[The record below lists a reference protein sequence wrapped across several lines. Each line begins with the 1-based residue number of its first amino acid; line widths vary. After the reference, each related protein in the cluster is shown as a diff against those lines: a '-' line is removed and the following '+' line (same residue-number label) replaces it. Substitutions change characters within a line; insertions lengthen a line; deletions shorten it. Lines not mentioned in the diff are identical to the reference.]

1 VIYVAFNAIMPETG
15 KIHLHSPRLIL
26 GILALSLLLKLAIW
40 SHVVFFGD
48 PTVDFGMMDTRGYHE
63 PALSLVQS
71 GRLDTFL
78 DPPGMPMTYRTP
90 GYPVFLAAIYAVF
103 GANWAVVTLIQA
115 ILATITVYLT
125 WRLARKFWG
134 DRVALVAA
142 ALVAVDPVSS
152 VLSQKIM
159 TENNFALFIMI
170 AVLTGVNLLTENRRR
185 VGWALLLGL
194 ALALA
199 TLTRPSSYY
208 LPVPVILG
216 VLIWGLKRRWRMRT
230 LALSVGMILLPLFL
244 LIGGWIW
251 RNYRVTGVPIYTSI
265 EGYYAYFWQGA
276 EVLANIQGRD
286 ISEVQT
292 QLGLGDGLPSSR
304 GDGYRQMHPETKDWN
319 FERLC
324 VRWQQDG
331 MNIIKAHPGVFAKVY
346 FAGVLRALTR
356 PGVNNLLDMIG
367 LELSELSP
375 HALWQHPLAGFAFA
389 YTYFWLLVVYL
400 GVILY
405 LVKGL
410 RSDSLD
416 IGRLFVLGVTLYLIL
431 LSGGPSAMAR
441 FRVPLIPLF
450 SLFCAYQLGQVWNRF
465 SPVLGEKS

>member
-1 VIYVAFNAIMPETG
+1 LSNTIPCGHRNC
-15 KIHLHSPRLIL
+15 RLIL
-26 GILALSLLLKLAIW
+26 GILALSLFLKLALW

-48 PTVDFGMMDTRGYHE
+48 SSVDFGMMDTRGYHE
-63 PALSLVQS
+63 PALSLLQS

-78 DPPGMPMTYRTP
+78 NPPGIPMTYRTP
-90 GYPVFLAAIYAVF
+90 GYPVFLAAIYAIF
-103 GANWAVVTLIQA
+103 GVNWPVVMLFQA

-134 DRVALVAA
+134 DRVALIAA
-142 ALVAVDPVSS
+142 ALVAIDPISL
-152 VLSQKIM
+152 VLSQKLM

-170 AVLTGVNLLTENRRR
+170 AVLAGVNLLSETRRKT
-185 VGWALLLGL
+185 GWALLLGT

-216 VLIWGLKRRWRMRT
+216 VLIWGLKRRWKVRT
-230 LALSVGMILLPLFL
+230 LALSVGMILLPLVL
-244 LIGGWIW
+244 LVGGWIW

-276 EVLANIQGRD
+276 EVLAKAQGQD
-286 ISEVQT
+286 ISEVQR
-292 QLGLGDGLPSSR
+292 QLGLGDGSPTSR
-304 GDGYRQMHPETKDWN
+304 GDGYRVLHPETRDWN

-331 MNIIKAHPGVFAKVY
+331 MNIIKAHPVVFARVY

-356 PGVNNLLDMIG
+356 PGVNNLLDMMG
-367 LELSELSP
+367 LQLSALSP
-375 HALWQHPLAGFAFA
+375 HALLQHPLAGFVFA
-389 YTYFWLLVVYL
+389 YSYLWLLVVYL
-400 GVILY
+400 GVTLY
-405 LVKGL
+405 LLKG
-410 RSDSLD
+410 RRRDTLD
-416 IGRLFVLGVTLYLIL
+416 IARLFVLGIMLYLIL

-441 FRVPLIPLF
+441 FRVPLIPFF
-450 SLFCAYQLGQVWNRF
+450 SLFCAYQISQMWNRF
-465 SPVLGEKS
+465 SPAVGEK